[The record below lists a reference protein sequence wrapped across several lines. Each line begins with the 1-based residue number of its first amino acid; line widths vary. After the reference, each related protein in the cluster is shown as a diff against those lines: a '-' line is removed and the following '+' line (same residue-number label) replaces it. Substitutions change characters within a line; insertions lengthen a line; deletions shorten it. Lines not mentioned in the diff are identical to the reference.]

1 MLSKICAV
9 YDSKKSRYIK
19 YQGASGF
26 SEFVGK
32 FITWPFSFMGNALSA
47 KPLSQFLKSLL

>member
-1 MLSKICAV
+1 MLSKIYAV

-32 FITWPFSFMGNALSA
+32 FITWPFSFMGNAFSA